1 MNNYKN
7 VLKNLNKEDK
17 VELETQK
24 VELGSIEDAIKER
37 TKEADALW
45 NEVNGWSAT
54 ARSISA
60 GVKNAEKEYKE
71 AKQSFENFKK
81 AEMRYNQTLDY
92 VDDLY
97 GKLKSVGFRQL
108 NEYAD
113 MYDELR
119 KYTSNVKDYK
129 TQSKEILQ
137 ANQDW
142 RSISSKFQK
151 IK

>member
-1 MNNYKN
+1 MKEQRR
-7 VLKNLNKEDK
+7 VFQKINKIKKE
-17 VELETQK
+17 ELATQK

-45 NEVNGWSAT
+45 NKVNGWSAT

-71 AKQSFENFKK
+71 AKQSFDNFKK

-97 GKLKSVGFRQL
+97 RKLKSVAYKQL
-108 NEYAD
+108 NDYAD

-119 KYTSNVKDYK
+119 RYTNNVKDYK
-129 TQSKEILQ
+129 TQSKEILK
-137 ANQDW
+137 ADDDW
-142 RSISSKFQK
+142 KSISSKFPK